1 MNSEFATTT
10 ATINQ
15 LKYIAEGVSLGF
27 DRWDDRYVRGPSLY
41 FVVISEA
48 RFDSFVDPLGTNR
61 WPVESAR
68 ALPADLTAAAHV
80 AGSVAFDCDGAVM
93 IAADGTFQEQMVR
106 VRPVPD
112 RTAIDAEHPDWMSAK
127 HMSAQEASTREG
139 VLAAVTLSEETGR
152 VTVFED
158 GGYVDHKREELGGRW
173 RVYQSATTADA
184 PSGRGDVG
192 ADQ

>member
-80 AGSVAFDCDGAVM
+80 AEGVAFDCDGAVM

-158 GGYVDHKREELGGRW
+158 GGYVDHKRDELGGRW
-173 RVYQSATTADA
+173 RVYQSAATSYA
-184 PSGRGDVG
+184 PSGRGGVE
-192 ADQ
+192 AVR